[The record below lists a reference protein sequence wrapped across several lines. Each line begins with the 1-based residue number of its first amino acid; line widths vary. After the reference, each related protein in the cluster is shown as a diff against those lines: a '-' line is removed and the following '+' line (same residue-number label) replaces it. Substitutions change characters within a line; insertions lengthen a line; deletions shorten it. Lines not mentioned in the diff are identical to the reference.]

1 MNLWADLRNAI
12 RQVVLIQERVERLI
26 VDVDKVESR
35 LFDHDLRLTRIETL
49 VSLALRRQLDRD

>member
-1 MNLWADLRNAI
+1 MSLWTELRSAI

-26 VDVDKVESR
+26 VNVDKAEER

-49 VSLALRRQLDRD
+49 FSVAQHRQLSRE